1 MPIPLPPKAR
11 AKVTRA
17 HDVRDVDAIESIDWL
32 ALWALSIA
40 VSAVFMASLVFF
52 GVGDSFGASMILF
65 GAAGI
70 TGLALRADSL
80 ASDYR
85 PPAD

>member
-1 MPIPLPPKAR
+1 MRAR
-11 AKVTRA
+11 
-17 HDVRDVDAIESIDWL
+17 DVRDVDAIESIDWL

-52 GVGDSFGASMILF
+52 GVGDGFGASMILF
-65 GAAGI
+65 GAAGVI
-70 TGLALRADSL
+70 GLALRVDSL
-80 ASDYR
+80 ARDHY

>member
-11 AKVTRA
+11 AKA
-17 HDVRDVDAIESIDWL
+17 KPAHHHDVDKIESIDWL

-40 VSAVFMASLVFF
+40 LSAMFMASLVFF
-52 GVGDSFGASMILF
+52 GVGDKFGASMILF
-65 GAAGI
+65 GAAGV
-70 TGLALRADSL
+70 TGLALHLDSL
-80 ASDYR
+80 TSDHP

>member
-1 MPIPLPPKAR
+1 MPIPLPPKTR
-11 AKVTRA
+11 AKATRA
-17 HDVRDVDAIESIDWL
+17 RDVDAIESIDWL

-52 GVGDSFGASMILF
+52 GVGDNFGASMILF
-65 GAAGI
+65 GAAGV
-70 TGLALRADSL
+70 TGLALRIDSL
-80 ASDYR
+80 IYDHS